1 MQETIVAA
9 ATAAGE
15 SGVGIV
21 RFSGSEA
28 VAIAQRCFE
37 ARVPLGARP
46 RVAEFGKILVDG
58 QIIDEGLGL
67 VFPGP
72 KSYTG
77 EDVAEI
83 QCHGNPL
90 IIESI
95 VSFAIKSGARM
106 AEAGEF
112 TKRAFLNG
120 RMDLMQA
127 EAVVDLIKAE
137 SEIGLRDAY
146 GQAEGRLSELVKE
159 LKSEVVSALAL
170 IEVGLDFS
178 DEDIDE
184 IGRDEISRRLRNVLA
199 ESKRVIDKYRGR
211 VTRVRGQVV
220 AIIGP
225 PNAGKSTLLNCL
237 IGEDRAIVH
246 AEAGTTRDTV
256 EAHTY
261 FGGRGVRL
269 VDTAGLRESND
280 PVEIE
285 GIRRTKEKT
294 DEADIVLV
302 VVDGSRPGAIGFL
315 EEVVPTIERPV
326 VVAVNKIDLMAQGDS
341 RLKQYPGAV
350 FVSGRT
356 CEGLQGVEVA
366 LQRHLPEVNEFAG
379 VGLTR
384 ARHADLLQKSSGK
397 LKSALG
403 GLELRHN
410 DECVALEL
418 RGALTDLGLLLGE
431 NVDED
436 VLDSIFSEF
445 CIGK

>member
-21 RFSGSEA
+21 RFSGGEA

>member
-21 RFSGSEA
+21 RFSGGEA

-211 VTRVRGQVV
+211 VTRVRGQVI

>member
-15 SGVGIV
+15 GGIGIV
-21 RFSGSEA
+21 RISGSEA
-28 VAIAQRCFE
+28 VAIAQRGFVS
-37 ARVPLGARP
+37 RVPLGVRP
-46 RVAEFGKILVDG
+46 RVAEFGKIVLDG
-58 QIIDEGLGL
+58 KVIDEGIGL

-90 IIESI
+90 ILESI
-95 VSFAIKSGARM
+95 VAFAVKSGARM

-120 RMDLMQA
+120 RLDLMQA

-137 SEIGLRDAY
+137 SEVGLRDAY
-146 GQAEGRLSELVKE
+146 GQAEGRLSNLVKE
-159 LKSEVVSALAL
+159 LKNEVVGALAQ

-178 DEDIDE
+178 EEDIDE
-184 IGRDEISRRLRNVLA
+184 VGRDEIVRRVRKVLT
-199 ESKRVIDKYRGR
+199 ESERVIDKFRGGAKR
-211 VTRVRGQVV
+211 SRGHVV

-237 IGEDRAIVH
+237 LGEDRAIVNSK
-246 AEAGTTRDTV
+246 AGTTRDTV
-256 EAHTY
+256 EAQTY
-261 FGGRGVRL
+261 FGGRSIML

-294 DEADIVLV
+294 QEADIVLV
-302 VVDGSRPGAIGFL
+302 VVDGSSPCSMGFL
-315 EEVVPTIERPV
+315 EEVVPTIKCPL
-326 VVAVNKIDLMAQGDS
+326 VVAVNKIDLMTEEDT
-341 RLKQYPGAV
+341 RIMRYPGAV

-356 CEGLQGVEVA
+356 SEGLQGVEVA
-366 LQRHLPEVNEFAG
+366 LQRLLPEVNELAG

-384 ARHADLLQKSSGK
+384 ARHAHLLQNACVK
-397 LKSALG
+397 LSAAVA
-403 GLELRHN
+403 GLELLHN

>member
-21 RFSGSEA
+21 RFSGGEA

-211 VTRVRGQVV
+211 VTRVRGQVIT
-220 AIIGP
+220 IIGP

>member
-15 SGVGIV
+15 SGIGIV
-21 RFSGSEA
+21 RFSGSDA
-28 VAIAQRCFE
+28 VAIAQRCFV
-37 ARVPLGARP
+37 ARVSLGARP

-58 QIIDEGLGL
+58 KVIDEGIGL

-95 VSFAIKSGARM
+95 VSFAVRSGARM

-137 SEIGLRDAY
+137 SEVALRDAY
-146 GQAEGRLSELVKE
+146 GQAEGRLSELVKD

-184 IGRDEISRRLRNVLA
+184 VGRDKIGGRVRNVLA
-199 ESKRVIDKYRGR
+199 ESERVIDKFRGGGE
-211 VTRVRGQVV
+211 RVRGHVV

-237 IGEDRAIVH
+237 LGEDRAIVNSQ
-246 AEAGTTRDTV
+246 AGTTRDTV
-256 EAHTY
+256 EGHTY
-261 FGGRGVRL
+261 FGGRAVRL

-294 DEADIVLV
+294 QEADIVLV
-302 VVDGSRPGAIGFL
+302 VVDGSRPCSMGFL
-315 EEVVPTIERPV
+315 EEVVPTIKCPM
-326 VVAVNKIDLMAQGDS
+326 VVAVNKIDLMAEEDD
-341 RLKQYPGAV
+341 RIMRYPGAV

-356 CEGLQGVEVA
+356 SEGLKGIEVA
-366 LQRHLPEVNEFAG
+366 LQRLLPEANESAG

-384 ARHADLLQKSSGK
+384 ARHAHLLQSACVK
-397 LKSALG
+397 LRSAVA